1 MPDQAIKPGGFAAVI
16 GHFSKG
22 TTAKIQRIR
31 RGVTIKLFN
40 AVILDT
46 PVDTGRLRGNWQLTE
61 VAPAVGELEIEDKSG
76 GATIAKVQSGVMAS
90 EGENALFLTNNL
102 PYAHRIEFE
111 GWSHTKAPEG
121 MVRKNI
127 ARFNRLITLEAAKK

>member
-1 MPDQAIKPGGFAAVI
+1 MSFVASLSS
-16 GHFSKG
+16 FSKG
-22 TTAKIQRIR
+22 TKDKVQRIR

-61 VAPAVGELEIEDKSG
+61 QSPATEQLELFDKSG
-76 GATIAKVQSGVMAS
+76 AAAMTKVQAGVAAS
-90 EGENALFLTNNL
+90 TGETTLYLTNNL
-102 PYAHRIEFE
+102 PYAWRIEFE

-127 ARFNRLITLEAAKK
+127 ARFNRLITIEASKK